1 MNLHLFLFIYKP
13 YPYVVYFI
21 FKNCFSGLVQIYNV
35 GAHTPIYVCHN
46 ALMTTTQC
54 DYALCSKCK
63 SDIDSKKVSITNDKR
78 QSRRKI
84 LGEENKRKTRY
95 SVSKENTNCTE
106 ECKHSPKDLVCLFDG
121 SYFSKDRID
130 SLKRYGTKYPFSCNE
145 CDVHFVDK
153 GSKKRQKLYESSYPD
168 HQSTLI

>member
-1 MNLHLFLFIYKP
+1 MYYMYLRCFIPFLN
-13 YPYVVYFI
+13 VVLI
-21 FKNCFSGLVQIYNV
+21 GRVQFQNV
-35 GAHTPIYVCHN
+35 GDHTPIYVCHN
-46 ALMTTTQC
+46 ALVTTTQC
-54 DYALCSKCK
+54 DYALCSNCK
-63 SDIDSKKVSITNDKR
+63 LNKDCPTGSKSIEKR

-95 SVSKENTNCTE
+95 SVSNENTNCTE
-106 ECKHSPKDLVCLFDG
+106 KCKHSHKDLMCFFDG

-153 GSKKRQKLYESSYPD
+153 GLKKRKKLYELSD
-168 HQSTLI
+168 QAHQSTLI